1 MKVLDVNVLV
11 NALRSDTPQHEIA
24 FDLLDR
30 ARTGREPVV
39 ILTEVAA
46 GFVRIV
52 TRPGLFANPEDADSA
67 MAALRAWCSGPRV
80 RVSEAGA
87 GRWHRFERLM
97 ARHDLVGADVHDGLL
112 AAACLDLSATLV
124 TFDRGFTRFEEL
136 ELELL

>member
-11 NALRSDTPQHEIA
+11 NALRSDTAQHARA
-24 FDLLDR
+24 FDLLGR
-30 ARTGREPVV
+30 ARAGRDPVI
-39 ILTEVAA
+39 ILTEVAS
-46 GFVRIV
+46 GFMRIV
-52 TRPGLFANPEDADSA
+52 TRPGLFAHPEDAESA
-67 MAALRAWCSGPRV
+67 MAALRAWCSGPSV

-87 GRWHRFERLM
+87 GRWRRFEHLM

-112 AAACLDLSATLV
+112 AAACLDLGATLA